1 MRSRARESRRMEK
14 TLSVFQCDRREKE
27 SGERLREWRLREELQ
42 TRNKRK
48 KKRDREFLL
57 SSLPPFTSRMIGAV
71 RGTGNRRHEH
81 QPS

>member
-1 MRSRARESRRMEK
+1 MEK

-57 SSLPPFTSRMIGAV
+57 SSLPPSYVADGW
-71 RGTGNRRHEH
+71 RGREAPATGDTII
-81 QPS
+81 SLG